1 MAVRKV
7 SRREE
12 RLVAKDYDFRYGFH
26 KRADAKTKV
35 SAFRK
40 AGLKATIVR
49 QNWFG
54 KVMYSVFAKPC

>member
-1 MAVRKV
+1 MAIRKV

-12 RLVAKDYDFRYGFH
+12 RLVAKDYDFRYGCY
-26 KRADAKTKV
+26 KKADARSKA
-35 SAFRK
+35 SAIRK
-40 AGLKATIVR
+40 NGLKATIVK